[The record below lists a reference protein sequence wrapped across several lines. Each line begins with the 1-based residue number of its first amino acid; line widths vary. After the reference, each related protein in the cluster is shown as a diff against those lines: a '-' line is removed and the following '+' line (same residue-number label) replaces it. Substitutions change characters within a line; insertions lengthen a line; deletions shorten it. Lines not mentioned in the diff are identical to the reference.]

1 MNDQPLLQSSL
12 RSDLLRLLTPLA
24 ALAAMASYAAREGGP
39 GGAEGTYLA
48 VLAAAVLLPAGFLAP
63 WPAFE
68 LGLGSVLAT
77 AAVWVLP
84 PGPGRGAAVVLV
96 LVAALAVAAGRRIAA
111 SAASPTSAT
120 SPQGPALFIPLAL
133 ALQFLL
139 RGELLFASALSLRTV
154 AALVALPVAGG
165 LAVSLLARR
174 HGTALALLAGG
185 TAIALAPGF
194 NVACTLALLALAA
207 GDVLARAPRGNAGRA
222 AKVAA
227 GMVLLAAVAWEPG
240 SGIAVAVCGV
250 ALWRPR
256 LALGLALAAAAGLA
270 VFFHETW
277 SGAGLQLLLLPLLV
291 PAVLLPGQ
299 GRIAAVGVAALM
311 TATVPLTPGA
321 AALAAP
327 LALAAL
333 AALAGRRDAAF
344 VVPQAVWTG
353 AALGGTAL
361 LASYPWLRAEPLAT
375 ALTLLGRPLGPALT
389 AAVAGGF
396 LVLAGVGVALRRRG
410 EEPLRSVRLAGLA
423 AALPA
428 LALLAALPGT
438 GTGIVAP
445 ESPVV
450 LDAGHPVWEARLA
463 GPASGNM
470 EAVAVAAVVVD
481 SSLSNSAGLAAG
493 TPVAVVRFRDRAG
506 RSAEWTLRAGEETGE
521 WALRRPDVART
532 GASAPPPWV
541 SWVAGD
547 FLAQRYRARWILP
560 RREHPVLLRVERAAG
575 VPPELAVALYGVE
588 VRR

>member
-1 MNDQPLLQSSL
+1 VNDQPAQPSF
-12 RSDLLRLLTPLA
+12 RSDLLRLLVPLA
-24 ALAAMASYAAREGGP
+24 ALAAMVSYAAREGGS
-39 GGAEGTYLA
+39 GGAESTYLA

-68 LGLGSVLAT
+68 LGLGAVLAT
-77 AAVWVLP
+77 AAVWVLS
-84 PGPGRGAAVVLV
+84 PGPGRGAAMVLV
-96 LVAALAVAAGRRIAA
+96 LAAVLAVAAGRRIA
-111 SAASPTSAT
+111 SAAT
-120 SPQGPALFIPLAL
+120 SPQGPAFFIPLAL
-133 ALQFLL
+133 ALQILL
-139 RGELLFASALSLRTV
+139 RGELLFAPALAARTAV
-154 AALVALPVAGG
+154 ALVALPVAGG

-185 TAIALAPGF
+185 TALALAPGS

-207 GDVLARAPRGNAGRA
+207 GDVLARESAGRA

-227 GMVLLAAVAWEPG
+227 GMVLLAAVAWDPG
-240 SGIAVAVCGV
+240 PGTVAAVCGL

-256 LALGLALAAAAGLA
+256 IALGLALATAAGLA
-270 VFFHETW
+270 LFFHETW
-277 SGAGLQLLLLPLLV
+277 SGVGLQVLLLPLLV
-291 PAVLLPGQ
+291 PAALLPGK

-327 LALAAL
+327 LALAVL
-333 AALAGRRDAAF
+333 AIRRDAAF
-344 VVPQAVWTG
+344 VVPQGVWTG

-375 ALTLLGRPLGPALT
+375 ALSLLGRPLGPGLT
-389 AAVAGGF
+389 AMVAGGF
-396 LVLAGVGVALRRRG
+396 LVLAGVGTALRRRG

-423 AALPA
+423 AAFLA

-463 GPASGNM
+463 GPAGNV
-470 EAVAVAAVVVD
+470 AAVAAVVVD
-481 SSLSNSAGLAAG
+481 STLSNSAGLAAG
-493 TPVAVVRFRDRAG
+493 TPVAVVRFRDRGG

-547 FLAQRYRARWILP
+547 FLAQRYRARWTLP
-560 RREHPVLLRVERAAG
+560 GREHPVLLRIERAAG

>member
-1 MNDQPLLQSSL
+1 ML
-12 RSDLLRLLTPLA
+12 
-24 ALAAMASYAAREGGP
+24 SYAAREGGP
-39 GGAEGTYLA
+39 GGAETTYLA
-48 VLAAAVLLPAGFLAP
+48 LLAAAVLLPAGFLAP

-96 LVAALAVAAGRRIAA
+96 LVATLAVAAGRRILA
-111 SAASPTSAT
+111 SAK

-133 ALQFLL
+133 ALQILL
-139 RGELLFASALSLRTV
+139 RGELLFAPTLSLRTAV
-154 AALVALPVAGG
+154 ALVALPVAGG

-185 TAIALAPGF
+185 TALALAPGF

-207 GDVLARAPRGNAGRA
+207 GDVLARENAGRA
-222 AKVAA
+222 AKMAA
-227 GMVLLAAVAWEPG
+227 GAVLLAAVAWDPG
-240 SGIAVAVCGV
+240 PGIAAAVCGI

-256 LALGLALAAAAGLA
+256 IALALAFAAAVGFA
-270 VFFHETW
+270 VLFHQTW
-277 SGAGLQLLLLPLLV
+277 AGVGLQLLLLPLLV
-291 PAVLLPGQ
+291 PAALLPGK

-333 AALAGRRDAAF
+333 AALAPLTDRRDAAF
-344 VVPQAVWTG
+344 VVPQRVWTG
-353 AALGGTAL
+353 AALGGAAL

-375 ALTLLGRPLGPALT
+375 ALSLLGRSLGPALT

-396 LVLAGVGVALRRRG
+396 LVLAGVGVTWGRRW
-410 EEPLRSVRLAGLA
+410 EEPLRSARLAGLA
-423 AALPA
+423 AALLA

-438 GTGIVAP
+438 GTAIVAP

-463 GPASGNM
+463 GPTAGNV
-470 EAVAVAAVVVD
+470 EAVATMVVD
-481 SSLSNSAGLAAG
+481 SSLSNSAGLEAG
-493 TPVAVVRFRDRAG
+493 TPVAVVRWQDGAG

-547 FLAQRYRARWILP
+547 FLAQRYRARWTLP
-560 RREHPVLLRVERAAG
+560 RREHPVLLRIERAAG
-575 VPPELAVALYGVE
+575 VPPELAAALYGVE